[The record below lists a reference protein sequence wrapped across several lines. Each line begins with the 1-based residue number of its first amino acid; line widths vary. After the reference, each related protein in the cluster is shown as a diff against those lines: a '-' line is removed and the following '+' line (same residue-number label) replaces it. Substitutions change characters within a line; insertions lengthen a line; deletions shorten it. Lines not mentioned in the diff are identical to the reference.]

1 MHSYR
6 SIALAAA
13 LALTTATAAAAG
25 AATAPA
31 GGGQDWVARSNA
43 HTATLNAALAKYA
56 PETAAMFGIQGFD
69 TEVTQLWPDT
79 TAAQL
84 AQLAAAEAELVA
96 ALATEQDPFVRQ
108 DLGILIEFCRQT
120 AEAARVTEAM
130 VLPYQDVP
138 QLMFRG
144 FLFLLDDQVPE
155 ARRAHAVTRLRRYA
169 GMEEGT
175 TPLLEQATA
184 LLRDRLKDPALRGPF
199 RESLE
204 QDIANSER
212 FLAGIG
218 QLFGKYALPGYEEP
232 FAALQTQLASYNA
245 FLAAELMPRTTTD
258 FRLPEE
264 LYRLNLEQVGV
275 DMPVAELVSRAKVS
289 FREIQ
294 NEMQA
299 IAALVAKERGFPSS
313 DYRDVIRELKKQQLT
328 GDAILTRYREVLAEL
343 EKKVAAAGVVSLPE
357 RDAIIRIASEAESAA
372 TPAPHVKIPPLLG
385 NTGQMA
391 EFVLPLRIPSADGSA
406 DLSFDDFNFDAAA
419 WTLTVH
425 EARPGHELQISSVV
439 EMGVSQARA
448 LYALNSTNV
457 EGWALYMEAEMK
469 PLMPLDGQLI
479 SLQHRLMRAAR
490 AFLDPS
496 LQLGTMERDEARRVL
511 EGEVVLSPA
520 MAQQEI
526 ERYTFRAP
534 GQATSYFVGYS
545 RLMEM
550 RTDAE
555 RLLGDR
561 FDRRA
566 YHDFVL
572 AQGILPPGLLREAVM
587 EGFVKR

>member
-1 MHSYR
+1 MFKS
-6 SIALAAA
+6 SLTFLMA
-13 LALTTATAAAAG
+13 LALTAGAAG
-25 AATAPA
+25 ATAEGAPVEA
-31 GGGQDWVARSNA
+31 ADWVARSNE
-43 HTATLNAALAKYA
+43 HTQKLNAALAKYA
-56 PETAAMFGIQGFD
+56 PEMAGMFGIAGFD

-79 TAAQL
+79 TEAQL
-84 AQLAAAEAELVA
+84 ATLAAIEADLRT
-96 ALATEQDPFVRQ
+96 ALAAERDPFVRQ
-108 DLGILIEFCRQT
+108 DIEILIEFCRQT
-120 AEAARVTEAM
+120 GEAARVNNAM

-155 ARRAHAVTRLRRYA
+155 ARRAHAVARLRRYA
-169 GMEEGT
+169 GLEEGT

-199 RESLE
+199 RDSLE

-212 FLAGIG
+212 FLAGVG
-218 QLFGKYALPGYEEP
+218 ELFGKYALPGYEEP
-232 FAALQTQLASYNA
+232 YAALQTQLAAYNA
-245 FLAAELMPRTTTD
+245 FLAAELMPRTATD
-258 FRLPEE
+258 FQLPEE

-299 IAALVAKERGFPSS
+299 IAALVAKERGLSS
-313 DYRDVIRELKKQQLT
+313 NDYRDVIRELKKQQLT

-343 EKKVAAAGVVSLPE
+343 EKKVEAAGVVSLPE
-357 RDAIIRIASEAESAA
+357 REAIIRIASEAEAAA

-406 DLSFDDFNFDAAA
+406 ELSFDDFNFDAAA

-496 LQLGTMERDEARRVL
+496 LQLGRMERDEARRVL
-511 EGEVVLSPA
+511 EHEVVLSPA

-555 RLLGDR
+555 RVLGDR
-561 FDRRA
+561 FDRRK
-566 YHDFVL
+566 YHDFIL
-572 AQGILPPGLLREAVM
+572 AQGILPPGLLRQAVM
-587 EGFVKR
+587 EGFVNR

>member
-1 MHSYR
+1 MPR
-6 SIALAAA
+6 LRPIALIV
-13 LALTTATAAAAG
+13 LLSFAAG
-25 AATAPA
+25 ATEAAT
-31 GGGQDWVARSNA
+31 QDWVERSNA
-43 HTATLNAALAKYA
+43 NTRTLNAALAKYA
-56 PETAAMFGIQGFD
+56 PETAAMLGIEGFD
-69 TEVTQLWPDT
+69 AEVTQLWPDT
-79 TAAQL
+79 TEAQL
-84 AQLAAAEAELVA
+84 AQLAKAEVELRQALAAEK
-96 ALATEQDPFVRQ
+96 DPFVRQ
-108 DLGILIEFCRQT
+108 DIGILLDFSRRT
-120 AEAARVTEAM
+120 AENARVTNDM

-144 FLFLLDDQVPE
+144 FLALLDDQVPE
-155 ARRAHAVTRLRRYA
+155 ARRASAVVRLRRYA

-184 LLRDRLKDPALRGPF
+184 LLRDRLRDPVLRGPF
-199 RESLE
+199 RDSLE
-204 QDIANSER
+204 QDIANSQR
-212 FLAGIG
+212 FLGGIG
-218 QLFGKYALPGYEEP
+218 ELFGKYALAGYEEP
-232 FAALQTQLASYNA
+232 FAVLQTQLAAYND
-245 FLAAELMPRTTTD
+245 FLTAELMPRTTTD
-258 FRLPEE
+258 FRLPET

-294 NEMQA
+294 NEMQT
-299 IAALVAKERGFPSS
+299 IAALVAKERNLSSS
-313 DYRDVIRELKKQQLT
+313 DYREVIRELKKEQLT
-328 GDAILTRYREVLAEL
+328 GDAILARYREVLAEL
-343 EKKVAAAGVVSLPE
+343 EVKIAAAGVVSLPE
-357 RDAIIRIASEAESAA
+357 RKAIIRLASEAEAAA

-391 EFVLPLRIPSADGSA
+391 EFVLPLRIPSADGAA

-425 EARPGHELQISSVV
+425 EARPGHELQISSVI

-496 LQLGTMERDEARRVL
+496 LQLGWMERDEARRVL
-511 EGEVVLSPA
+511 ESEVVLSPA

-526 ERYTFRAP
+526 ERYTFRFP

-555 RLLGDR
+555 RVLGDR
-561 FDRRA
+561 FDRRK

-572 AQGILPPGLLREAVM
+572 AQGILPPALLRQAVM
-587 EGFVKR
+587 EGFVRK